1 MKKILTWLTVLC
13 MLLSFAALAEEP
25 TVIDPFA
32 DEAPAVEETTE
43 DETTGEA
50 PAMAVPD
57 NYPDGQE
64 LVVYETGANPD
75 VGTVTLTNV
84 DFEVLQA
91 RDADQAEGGTMR
103 VTARPGQQLIAFRLV
118 FHSYVEGLAF
128 DQSFD
133 AKVQVG
139 EDLYACRKYVE
150 TRVPGN
156 LEEAKGKFVGMGNP
170 RNVQSTPVFI
180 PYPYL
185 ENINDRTESMTSEQN
200 MYYMFDVYTLVPE
213 EALADNPP
221 VFLILNVGEKQ
232 FWYQAM

>member
-1 MKKILTWLTVLC
+1 MKKILTWMTLLC

-57 NYPDGQE
+57 KYPDGQE
-64 LVVYETGANPD
+64 LYAFDTGVNPD
-75 VGTVTLTNV
+75 VGAVTIGDVN
-84 DFEVLQA
+84 FEVLQA

-103 VTARPGQQLIAFRLV
+103 ITAKPGQQLIAFRLY
-118 FHSYVEGLAF
+118 FHPYVSDLAY
-128 DQSFD
+128 DQAFD

-139 EDLYACRKYVE
+139 EDLYVCRKYVE
-150 TRVPGN
+150 TRAQGQ
-156 LEEAKGKFVGMGNP
+156 LGIYDALGKGIEMGPIGWDSP
-170 RNVQSTPVFI
+170 RPFL
-180 PYPYL
+180 YL
-185 ENINDRTESMTSEQN
+185 ENVDGRTEKIESEN
-200 MYYMFDVYTLVPE
+200 DHYYMFDAYTLVPE
-213 EALADNPP
+213 ETLTDNVP

-232 FWYQAM
+232 FWYQVQ

>member
-1 MKKILTWLTVLC
+1 MKKILTWMTVLG

-75 VGTVTLTNV
+75 VGTVTIGDVN
-84 DFEVLQA
+84 FEVLQA

-103 VTARPGQQLIAFRLV
+103 ITAKPGQQLFAVRLYFHPYAKDMTYDQAF
-118 FHSYVEGLAF
+118 A
-128 DQSFD
+128 

-139 EDLYACRKYVE
+139 EDLYVCRKYIE
-150 TRVPGN
+150 TREQGN
-156 LEEAKGKFVGMGNP
+156 LSDGQTVGKGIAMRNGYMG
-170 RNVQSTPVFI
+170 QGEFFA
-180 PYPYL
+180 YL
-185 ENINDRTESMTSEQN
+185 ENVDGRTEKMGKKGDDE
-200 MYYMFDVYTLVPE
+200 YYMFDVYTLVPE
-213 EALADNPP
+213 EELADNVP